1 MPPPSCTLILAYEEK
16 WGKSGWEGRRGNS
29 SQDVR
34 ERNLL
39 SIKENFIL
47 SKKNDKVTINTG
59 QGRLL

>member
-47 SKKNDKVTINTG
+47 SKIK
-59 QGRLL
+59 